1 MKPVLILAQLCA
13 VLSVAVAPSLA
24 NSTVQ
29 FDGLDEALERNARA
43 LVRLASTPCD
53 RPRWRVE
60 RLFRNADKELQG
72 ALEALGYYAYTVEKE
87 LSFKDPA
94 CWAATFTVQLGAPVV
109 LNEVRLSINGEARN
123 FPRIVAEIR
132 ERRPETGS
140 VLNHGTY
147 EAFKRSA
154 LTLLSNRGFLAAE
167 YTRSS
172 VVVNETLTS
181 AVIDIEIESGSRH
194 RFGELSYTEGILEDD
209 ILRSYSTFEPGDYY
223 DAGAISRLHERLR
236 GSGFFSFVS
245 VRSDRVD
252 TGLVVPVVVTLQPAK
267 RHRFSAGAGYSTD
280 TGPRGRVGYANRRLN
295 SAGHRLEAE
304 LFLSP
309 VDSKLT
315 GTYRWPH
322 VASRL
327 SWFEGYTG
335 YQQRRTDTSESDKTT
350 VGLRW
355 VRNRTDRWFE
365 TPYIDLTY
373 EDFEVAGEKSQSTLL
388 IPGITWEATEG
399 RALRRIESGWKASLD
414 LRASHEGLFSDAT
427 FGQVRSSAK
436 YVRSLGQAS
445 RLILRGEVG
454 TTLGADPGELPATVR
469 FFTGGD
475 TSVRGYDYESIG
487 PLNDDGDVIGGSNLS
502 TFSVEIDRLV
512 REDWAVAVFADTG
525 SAFNDSDADFKTG
538 VGIGVRW
545 FSPFGPVRL
554 DLAHPLDDPDT
565 NVRFHITLGPD
576 L

>member
-1 MKPVLILAQLCA
+1 MLRLAQLCIA
-13 VLSVAVAPSLA
+13 LSLTVSPSPA
-24 NSTVQ
+24 NSAVQ
-29 FDGLDEALERNARA
+29 FLGLDDALERNAQA

-53 RPRWRVE
+53 RPTWRVE
-60 RLFRNADKELQG
+60 RLYRNSDKELRG

-94 CWAATFTVQLGAPVV
+94 CWAATFTVQLGEPVV
-109 LNEVRLSINGEARN
+109 LDEVRLSINGGARD
-123 FPRIVAEIR
+123 FPRIVEEIDG
-132 ERRPETGS
+132 RRPEIGS

-147 EAFKRSA
+147 AAFKRSA

-167 YTRSS
+167 ITRST
-172 VVVNETLTS
+172 VVVNEALTS
-181 AVIDIEIESGSRH
+181 ARIDIEIESGSRH
-194 RFGELSYTEGILEDD
+194 RFGDLSYTEGILEDD

-236 GSGFFSFVS
+236 GSGFFSTVS
-245 VRSDRVD
+245 IRADPLDDSLD
-252 TGLVVPVVVTLQPAK
+252 VPVGVTLQPAK
-267 RHRFSAGAGYSTD
+267 RHLFSAGAGYSTD
-280 TGPRGRVGYANRRLN
+280 TGPRGRIGYANRRLN
-295 SAGHRLEAE
+295 PAGHRLEAE

-322 VASRL
+322 VGSRL
-327 SWFEGYTG
+327 SWFETYTG
-335 YQQRRTDTSESDKTT
+335 YQQRQTDTSESDKTT
-350 VGLRW
+350 FGLRW
-355 VRNRTDRWFE
+355 VRNRTDRWLE

-373 EDFEVAGEKSQSTLL
+373 EEFEVADEKSQSTLL
-388 IPGITWEATEG
+388 MQGITWEATEG
-399 RALRRIESGWKASLD
+399 RALRRIEFGWKASID
-414 LRASHEGLFSDAT
+414 MRASYEALFSDVT
-427 FGQVRSSAK
+427 FGQLRTSAK
-436 YVRSLGQAS
+436 YVRSLGEAS
-445 RLILRGEVG
+445 RLLARGEVG
-454 TTLGADPGELPATVR
+454 TTLGADAVDLPATVR

-487 PLNDDGDVIGGSNLS
+487 PLNDDGEVIGGSNLL
-502 TFSVEIDRLV
+502 TFSVELDRLV
-512 REDWAVAVFADTG
+512 GEDWAVAVFADTG
-525 SAFNDSDADFKTG
+525 SAFNGSDADFKTG

-554 DLAHPLDDPDT
+554 DLAHPLDDPNT